1 MTALT
6 SDAETSRWRVRAG
19 TERAGRQWEDVLAA
33 THVAFDVG
41 FTHRTPGVFSGH
53 VERRRFGDLLLVDC
67 RCVPFAGRRGAF
79 TGDPGESYI
88 GFQTVRQGVE
98 RIRGDG
104 GEQTVGRGEAVVWD
118 GTEAVD
124 VEVVAAFAKRT
135 LLFPRDRV
143 LAVCP
148 RLADIGS
155 LPPLTGN
162 AGARLL
168 ARYVDAL
175 ALEEPAL
182 SGGDEPTLGT
192 ATDVAL
198 ELLRAAVEP
207 GMPSD
212 RDARRDAQRA
222 SVRRYIR
229 MHLRDPRLGPE
240 SIARAHAMSLRT
252 LHALFEHTGESV
264 AALVRRSRLARC
276 RADLERPDGGS
287 ITEIAFRWGFSDAAH
302 FSTAFKREFGATPR
316 EVRRESMTGARIDKE
331 SRTEP
336 ME

>member
-6 SDAETSRWRVRAG
+6 NDAGMSEWRVSAG
-19 TERAGRQWEDVLAA
+19 IERAGRQWEDVLAA

-41 FTHRTPGVFSGH
+41 FTHRTPGVFAGR
-53 VERRRFGDLLLVDC
+53 VERRRFGDLMVVDC

-88 GFQTVRQGVE
+88 GFQTVRRGVE

-124 VEVVAAFAKRT
+124 VEVVDTFAKRT
-135 LLFPRDRV
+135 LLFPRERV

-148 RLADIGS
+148 RLADVGS
-155 LPPLTGN
+155 LPPLGGN

-175 ALEEPAL
+175 AMEEPAL
-182 SGGDEPTLGT
+182 GDDEPTLGT

-212 RDARRDAQRA
+212 RGARRDAQRA
-222 SVRRYIR
+222 GVRRYIR
-229 MHLRDPRLGPE
+229 MNLGDPRLGPE
-240 SIARAHAMSLRT
+240 SIARAHAMSLRA

-287 ITEIAFRWGFSDAAH
+287 ITEIAFRWGFGDAAH
-302 FSTAFKREFGATPR
+302 FSTAFKREFGVTPR
-316 EVRRESMTGARIDKE
+316 EVRRESMTGGARIGKE